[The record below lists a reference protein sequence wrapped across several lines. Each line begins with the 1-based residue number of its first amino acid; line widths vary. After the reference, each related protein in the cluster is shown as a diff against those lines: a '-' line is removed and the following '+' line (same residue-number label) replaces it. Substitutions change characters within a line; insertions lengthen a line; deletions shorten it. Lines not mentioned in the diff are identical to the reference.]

1 MSTIPLFIF
10 EEHNEAFFVW
20 HYAIAKNLISAK
32 NNILLHV
39 DEHSDMGIP
48 RFNRSI
54 KTLNGDLQDIYQFTY
69 NELTI
74 ENFIIPAI
82 YQSIFDQIYWVYQNR
97 QNPCPPSMC
106 VYSHD
111 KQGKSLAAKSTKELN
126 TAFLFNPDYHRAK
139 FQSLKVDNKF
149 PESQTVVLDIDL
161 DYFSCNHKYH
171 NFRGNLEITATQYR
185 EFQQDKHQF
194 LRSILGSMVKTK
206 HENGKYFLCFN
217 DFPEDESIPN
227 KLKVSDKE
235 IINRLDK
242 FIDFLRKHK
251 VQPQIIDICRSRLSG
266 FTPDDQWQLIEQNL
280 LARLGELYEI
290 DTIHLEELYFQEKI
304 A

>member
-54 KTLNGDLQDIYQFTY
+54 KTLNGNLQDIYQFTY

-74 ENFIIPAI
+74 ENFIIPAV
-82 YQSIFDQIYWVYQNR
+82 YQGIFNQLYWMYQNR
-97 QNPCPPSMC
+97 QNPYPPSMC
-106 VYSHD
+106 VYSYD
-111 KQGKSLAAKSTKELN
+111 KQGKSLAAKSTKELT
-126 TAFLFNPDYHRAK
+126 TATLFNPDYHKAK
-139 FQSLKVDNKF
+139 FQYLKVDSKF
-149 PESQTVVLDIDL
+149 TESQTVVLDIDL
-161 DYFSCNHKYH
+161 DYFSCNHKYY

-185 EFQQDKHQF
+185 EFKQDKHQF
-194 LRSILGSMVKTK
+194 LRSTLGSTIQAKY
-206 HENGKYFLCFN
+206 EDGKYFLYFN

-227 KLKVSDKE
+227 KLKVSEAE
-235 IINRLDK
+235 IIDRLDK
-242 FIDFLRKHK
+242 FIDFLDKHK
-251 VQPQIIDICRSRLSG
+251 VKPQIIDICRSRLSG
-266 FTPDDQWQLIEQNL
+266 FTPEDQWRFIEQNL
-280 LARLGELYEI
+280 LERLGKLYEI
-290 DTIHLEELYFQEKI
+290 DTVYLEELYVQEKI